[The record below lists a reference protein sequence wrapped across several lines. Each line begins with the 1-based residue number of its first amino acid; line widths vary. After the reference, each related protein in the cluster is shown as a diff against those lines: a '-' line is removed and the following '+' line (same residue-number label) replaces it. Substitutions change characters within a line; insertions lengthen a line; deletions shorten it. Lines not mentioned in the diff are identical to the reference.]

1 MLCLNGALFVRQ
13 LSILDKAPF
22 ANAMGAFLWL
32 EFGDIEFCQ
41 GYNVYANFTTHRIVD
56 VFIAYVLF

>member
-1 MLCLNGALFVRQ
+1 
-13 LSILDKAPF
+13 
-22 ANAMGAFLWL
+22 MGAFLWL